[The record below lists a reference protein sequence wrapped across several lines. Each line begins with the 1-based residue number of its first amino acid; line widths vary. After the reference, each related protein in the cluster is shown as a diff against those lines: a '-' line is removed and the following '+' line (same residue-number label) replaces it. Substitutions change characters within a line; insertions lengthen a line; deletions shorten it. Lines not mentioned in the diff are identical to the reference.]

1 MNTLYPQ
8 ETIAAIATAPGRG
21 GVGII
26 RISGQQLAPFA
37 KALTADNM
45 PEPRTI
51 LHTDF
56 VDAEGEVIDNGLLLY
71 FASPKSF
78 TGEDVLELQGH
89 GGPVVLSMLLKRC
102 QELGARLAEPG
113 EFSKRAFLNNK
124 MDLAQAESVADLID
138 ASSQSAARL
147 ALRSLKGDFSKQVY
161 RLVEQLIHL
170 RVLVEATL
178 DFPEEEIDFLEAAD
192 AKGQLAQLQIGLKIL
207 LGNAQQ
213 GSILREGI
221 QVVLLGAPNVGK
233 SSLLNALAGNEVA
246 IVTDI
251 AGTTRDVVREYIAI
265 EGVPLHI
272 IDTAGLRHSED
283 TIEQIGMQRTQSASI
298 EADIVL
304 VLIDPDEGINAYTQE
319 VLTQLPSSLKQIVVH
334 NKIDLYNEQPDYIL
348 HEHEPDLLKISVKT
362 GAGLDLLKQALLKQV
377 GWQGETEGLFL
388 ARARHVAA
396 LEEAGEEL
404 QWAAECAHQIEL
416 IAEHLRRAQEALSR
430 ITGEYTADDLLGAIF
445 SSFCIGK

>member
-8 ETIAAIATAPGRG
+8 DTIAAIATAPGRG

-26 RISGQQLAPFA
+26 RISGQLLASFA
-37 KALTADNM
+37 KALTNNKM
-45 PEPRTI
+45 PEPGTV

-56 VDAEGEVIDNGLLLY
+56 VDAEGGVIDNGLLLY
-71 FASPKSF
+71 FVAPKSF

-147 ALRSLKGDFSKQVY
+147 ALRSLKGDFSRQVY
-161 RLVEQLIHL
+161 RLVEQLIQL

-192 AKGQLAQLQIGLKIL
+192 AKGQLAQLQTGLRAL
-207 LGNAQQ
+207 LARG
-213 GSILREGI
+213 GGGGGLREGI

-283 TIEQIGMQRTQSASI
+283 TIEQMGMQRTESASI

-304 VLIDPDEGINAYTQE
+304 VLVDPDEGMNAYTQK
-319 VLTQLPSSLKQIVVH
+319 VLAQLPSSLKQIVVH
-334 NKIDLYNEQPDYIL
+334 NKIDLYNERADYIL
-348 HEHEPDLLKISVKT
+348 RAHEPDLLKISVKT
-362 GAGLDLLKQALLKQV
+362 GAGLDLLKSALLKQV

-396 LEEAGEEL
+396 LEEAKEEL
-404 QWAAECAHQIEL
+404 QWAAECTYQIEL